1 VGQEEELKSV
11 GLAYGDSPLNLDR
24 VAYIRL
30 ALSVVVRAVK
40 DVSKVGG
47 VSKMQQA
54 YFQKTAR
61 EFLSDPSNKKLNL
74 WCAWLKVD
82 PHKIH
87 EATDALVKRHRH
99 E

>member
-1 VGQEEELKSV
+1 M
-11 GLAYGDSPLNLDR
+11 GLVYGSPKLDR
-24 VAYIRL
+24 AGYARL
-30 ALSVVVRAVK
+30 ATSVVIRAVK

-61 EFLSDPSNKKLNL
+61 EFLSDPTNKKLNL

-82 PHKIH
+82 PHKVQ
-87 EATDALVKRHRH
+87 EATDALIREGRHG
-99 E
+99 